1 MKVRIDP
8 ELCTACGLCT
18 DDVPDIFSMGDEVA
32 EVIKADVPPEFED
45 AVQDSIDSC
54 PAESILVE

>member
-32 EVIKADVPPEFED
+32 EVIKADVPPELED